1 MGQAEQSTA
10 STEIQSAMAH
20 TERFTGRATAY
31 QQYRLG
37 YPEADVMRVLREW
50 TGLTSGD
57 TVADI
62 GAGTGMLTEL
72 FLDNGNPTIAIEPNA
87 EMRAACADQYGGHPN
102 LTLIDAT
109 AEATT
114 LPDHSVDLIAAGRA
128 FHWFDHAR
136 ALPEFQRI
144 LKPRHW
150 VVLVSIGRAK
160 DDSPL
165 SQAFESLLTTYG
177 TDYRYVRDGYRV
189 HDRLETLFPGGE
201 VRQAAIAGEQ
211 KLTLDA
217 LTGQAMSYSMA
228 PLPGDPRHAAFIDA
242 LEDFF
247 QRFSD
252 KGLLIQPTTCW
263 ISCCRFAS

>member
-1 MGQAEQSTA
+1 MC
-10 STEIQSAMAH
+10 H
-20 TERFTGRATAY
+20 TERFTGRASAY

-37 YPEADVMRVLREW
+37 YPAAEVMHILREW

-72 FLDNGNPTIAIEPNA
+72 FLNNGNPTIAIEPNA
-87 EMRAACADQYGGHPN
+87 EMQAACAAQYGGHSN
-102 LTLIDAT
+102 LTLVDAT

-114 LPDHSVDLIAAGRA
+114 LSDHSVDLIAAGRA

-144 LKPRHW
+144 LKSGGW
-150 VVLVSIGRAK
+150 VALVSIGRSK
-160 DDSPL
+160 DDSAL
-165 SQAFESLLTTYG
+165 SQAFESLLTTHG
-177 TDYRYVRDGYRV
+177 TDYRYVRDSYRV
-189 HDRLETLFPGGE
+189 HDKLETLFPGGE
-201 VRQAAIAGEQ
+201 VRQTTIAGKQ
-211 KLTLDA
+211 KLTRDV

-228 PLPGDPRHAAFIDA
+228 PLPGDPRHAAFMQA
-242 LEDFF
+242 LEEFF

-252 KGLLIQPTTCW
+252 NGLLTQPTTCW

>member
-1 MGQAEQSTA
+1 MG
-10 STEIQSAMAH
+10 H

-37 YPEADVMRVLREW
+37 YPAVEVMHVLHEW
-50 TGLTSGD
+50 TGLTSTG
-57 TVADI
+57 TIADI

-87 EMRAACADQYGGHPN
+87 EMRTACAAQYGGHPN

-114 LPDHSVDLIAAGRA
+114 LPHRSVDLIAAGRA

-150 VVLVSIGRAK
+150 VALVSMGRAK

-165 SQAFESLLTTYG
+165 SQAFESLLNTHG

-189 HDRLETLFPGGE
+189 HDKLETLFPGGE
-201 VRQAAIAGEQ
+201 VRQTAIAGKQ
-211 KLTLDA
+211 KLTFDA
-217 LTGQAMSYSMA
+217 LTGQAMSYSMT
-228 PLPGDPRHAAFIDA
+228 PLPSDPRHAAFMKA
-242 LEDFF
+242 LEEFF
-247 QRFSD
+247 LRFSD
-252 KGLLIQPTTCW
+252 NDLLTQPTTCW

>member
-1 MGQAEQSTA
+1 MS
-10 STEIQSAMAH
+10 H
-20 TERFTGRATAY
+20 TERFTGRAIAY

-37 YPEADVMRVLREW
+37 YPAAEVMRILREW
-50 TGLTSGD
+50 TGLTSSD

-87 EMRAACADQYGGHPN
+87 EMRAACATQYGGHPN
-102 LTLIDAT
+102 LTLIDAM

-114 LPDHSVDLIAAGRA
+114 LPDHTVDLIAAGRA

-144 LKPRHW
+144 LKPGHW
-150 VVLVSIGRAK
+150 VAMVSIGRSK
-160 DDSPL
+160 NDSPL
-165 SQAFESLLTTYG
+165 SQAFESLLTTHG

-201 VRQAAIAGEQ
+201 IRQIAIAGEQ
-211 KLTLDA
+211 ELTLDA
-217 LTGQAMSYSMA
+217 LTGQAMSYSMT
-228 PLPGDPRHAAFIDA
+228 PLPGDPRHAAFMNA
-242 LEDFF
+242 LEEFF
-247 QRFSD
+247 DRFSHN
-252 KGLLIQPTTCW
+252 GLLTQPTTCW
-263 ISCCRFAS
+263 ISCCRFGL

>member
-1 MGQAEQSTA
+1 MG
-10 STEIQSAMAH
+10 H
-20 TERFTGRATAY
+20 TERFTGRARAY

-37 YPEADVMRVLREW
+37 YPAAEVMHTLREW
-50 TGLTSGD
+50 TGLTSTD

-87 EMRAACADQYGGHPN
+87 EMRAACAAQYGGHSN
-102 LTLIDAT
+102 LRLVDAT
-109 AEATT
+109 AEAST
-114 LPDHSVDLIAAGRA
+114 LPNHSVDLIAAGRA

-136 ALPEFQRI
+136 TLPEFQRI

-150 VVLVSIGRAK
+150 VALVSIGRTK
-160 DDSPL
+160 DDSAL
-165 SQAFESLLTTYG
+165 SQAFESLLTTHG

-189 HDRLETLFPGGE
+189 HDKLETLFPGGE
-201 VRQAAIAGEQ
+201 VRQTTIDGEQ

-217 LTGQAMSYSMA
+217 LKGQAMSYSMA
-228 PLPGDPRHAAFIDA
+228 PLPSDPRYAAFMNA
-242 LEDFF
+242 LEEFF

-252 KGLLIQPTTCW
+252 NGLLTQPTTCW
-263 ISCCRFAS
+263 ISCCRFAE